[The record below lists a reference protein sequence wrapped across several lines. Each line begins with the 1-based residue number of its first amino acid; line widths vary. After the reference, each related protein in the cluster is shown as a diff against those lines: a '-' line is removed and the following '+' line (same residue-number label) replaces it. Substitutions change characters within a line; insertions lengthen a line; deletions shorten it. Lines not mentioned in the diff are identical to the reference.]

1 MRQRQAVQGLSD
13 VWQALDS
20 LHTLLCTQGDR
31 AQVGTV
37 CLKVAAAAAVAQ
49 HATLTGAHTFQ

>member
-1 MRQRQAVQGLSD
+1 MQGLSD